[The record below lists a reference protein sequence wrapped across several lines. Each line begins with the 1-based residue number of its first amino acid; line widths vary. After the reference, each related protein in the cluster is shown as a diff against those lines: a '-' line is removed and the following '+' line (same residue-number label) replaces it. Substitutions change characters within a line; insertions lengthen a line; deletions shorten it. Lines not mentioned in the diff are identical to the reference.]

1 MTVTFVLKDKDSNT
15 LKEYILQ
22 SSDKILDLKIMIV
35 KDQYENKGNVNI
47 NLLIERTKRVFGKF
61 NLEPGMLPVSFDNSS
76 LDKFALKDGEIIN
89 IKVEHIDRDIKQN
102 KALSRNSSKKKGAY
116 IPPNNKKIS
125 NFNKSNKNSNSTK
138 NNKKPFSLKDKDFPS
153 L

>member
-61 NLEPGMLPVSFDNSS
+61 NLETLYGTLSNESCIN
-76 LDKFALKDGEIIN
+76 LK
-89 IKVEHIDRDIKQN
+89 V
-102 KALSRNSSKKKGAY
+102 
-116 IPPNNKKIS
+116 
-125 NFNKSNKNSNSTK
+125 
-138 NNKKPFSLKDKDFPS
+138 PFTE
-153 L
+153 

>member
-89 IKVEHIDRDIKQN
+89 ISSGKKYENKEVLKICEKITKIKS
-102 KALSRNSSKKKGAY
+102 KAKK
-116 IPPNNKKIS
+116 
-125 NFNKSNKNSNSTK
+125 
-138 NNKKPFSLKDKDFPS
+138 
-153 L
+153 